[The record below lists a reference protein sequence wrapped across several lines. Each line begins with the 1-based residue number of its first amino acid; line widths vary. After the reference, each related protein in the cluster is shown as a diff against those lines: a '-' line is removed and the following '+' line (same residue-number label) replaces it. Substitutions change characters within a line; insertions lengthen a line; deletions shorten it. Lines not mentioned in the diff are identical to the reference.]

1 MDGRNPSGAVTSGIA
16 RKPPP
21 TAEPPT
27 SATASKRV
35 ICRPPLFSGSAAAG
49 GGVVAAHA
57 GTGARAASRNREG
70 CVEPTLISPRTARC
84 GVLRLVGL
92 GRVSRAAVSGADSRA
107 EHDGSRRHGSRRS
120 CRPCIVVGEEAQH
133 ALKMLHPTILEL
145 GDVCQEG
152 AAAQRLAKLTP
163 HGQHVRDGH
172 KGWLPQG
179 DVCQE
184 DAASPLL
191 PQRSRALL
199 VPFTMTAYE
208 PLILPAED
216 THG

>member
-107 EHDGSRRHGSRRS
+107 EHDGSRRGSRRS

-152 AAAQRLAKLTP
+152 ASPPALQGSLRSGTTAARSS
-163 HGQHVRDGH
+163 R
-172 KGWLPQG
+172 
-179 DVCQE
+179 
-184 DAASPLL
+184 AAAGSSFSTGS
-191 PQRSRALL
+191 RSRRA
-199 VPFTMTAYE
+199 TTARCRGASIRRR
-208 PLILPAED
+208 PQLA
-216 THG
+216 TRHGAT

>member
-107 EHDGSRRHGSRRS
+107 EHDGSRRGSRRS

-152 AAAQRLAKLTP
+152 AGRCSRVNTP
-163 HGQHVRDGH
+163 KGHVRDGR

-191 PQRSRALL
+191 PRALL
-199 VPFTMTAYE
+199 A
-208 PLILPAED
+208 PLR
-216 THG
+216 

>member
-152 AAAQRLAKLTP
+152 AAAQRFQTHAPWTTCARWTQRMVTSR
-163 HGQHVRDGH
+163 GC
-172 KGWLPQG
+172 LPRG
-179 DVCQE
+179 RCF
-184 DAASPLL
+184 STSSSRP
-191 PQRSRALL
+191 SRAL
-199 VPFTMTAYE
+199 TMTAYE